1 MKNNLKLYLD
11 LIDKERNI
19 YEKASLHQQQRK
31 KIDTYYNILQ
41 DPKDRSNL
49 KLKDNYLISE
59 TSKFQIKLNVPNF
72 TKNDIL
78 SEKWESLNKQFLN
91 YHKSLSV
98 YSLINSAPI
107 LNFVSLDSKIGNLK
121 NVKVLDVGGG
131 TGHTHVSFF
140 RHPESIEYFL
150 LDPNLR
156 LLHDQ
161 FIRIYPKLSYLDMG
175 HILANAESLPIK
187 NESFDVVLSLSAID
201 HLDDYKKFI
210 SESYRVLKKKGR
222 FLIYSHLDKV
232 ISKKDKTTINEK
244 LFSSTFFERT
254 ARFRYLKNHSVG
266 KDDHTLHLNN
276 TGPIIE
282 TMSKTGFKI
291 LKEKVFKRYFYILGE
306 K

>member
-11 LIDKERNI
+11 LIDNERNI

-49 KLKDNYLISE
+49 KLKDNYLISK

-72 TKNDIL
+72 TENDIL
-78 SEKWESLNKQFLN
+78 SEKWENLNNQFLN
-91 YHKSLSV
+91 YHKSLST

-187 NESFDVVLSLSAID
+187 NDSFDVVLSLSAID
-201 HLDDYKKFI
+201 HLDDFKKFI

-232 ISKKDKTTINEK
+232 VNKKDKTTVNEK
-244 LFSSTFFERT
+244 LFSHTFFERT
-254 ARFRYLKNHSVG
+254 ARFMYLKNNSVG

-276 TGPIIE
+276 TNPIIE
-282 TMSKTGFKI
+282 TMAKNGFKI
-291 LKEKVFKRYFYILGE
+291 LKEKVFKRYFYIVGE